1 MSKRRTHS
9 SIDLLPDD
17 LLAAIRRMLVDDL
30 WPDDYTGDASGTP
43 TYDSVVEY
51 LRNRGHNISRS
62 AVGRYGGRMKTLAR
76 MKQAGLITR
85 DVMAD
90 LTDEKASATQK
101 AAAEM
106 ITALAIELMADMD
119 KPKPKDLTMVAAAMR
134 DCTAIAINADKYIR
148 TQIKAKA
155 EAAARNTK
163 AKLTDAGVDR
173 KLIQEIIDEQLGIV
187 KS

>member
-1 MSKRRTHS
+1 
-9 SIDLLPDD
+9 
-17 LLAAIRRMLVDDL
+17 V
-30 WPDDYTGDASGTP
+30 
-43 TYDSVVEY
+43 
-51 LRNRGHNISRS
+51 
-62 AVGRYGGRMKTLAR
+62 
-76 MKQAGLITR
+76 ITR

-106 ITALAIELMADMD
+106 ITALAIELMSDMEN
-119 KPKPKDLTMVAAAMR
+119 PKPKDLTMVAAAMR

-155 EAAARNTK
+155 EAAAKNTK
-163 AKLTDAGVDR
+163 ARLTDAGVDR